1 MKKCSASSAL
11 QAVNSSSKI
20 LDDLLQN
27 EKAVKTDI
35 VYTVE
40 KSTHISTH
48 IGTLAVVYCFKNTQ
62 NN

>member
-40 KSTHISTH
+40 KSTVVLTYLHI
-48 IGTLAVVYCFKNTQ
+48 
-62 NN
+62 